1 VITADEARQLRD
13 RGRRDPAWWVRTLF
27 PGDLEPYQVRILESV
42 RDNVRTAVRAC
53 HAPGKTWVAS
63 RAVLWFLLCHPGS
76 IVVTTAPTWRQVEQL
91 LWAEIRAAYNVARLP
106 LGGCLYKTPQK
117 GLVVDSQDK
126 WFAVGVSTTESE
138 KFQGYHAPHVLI
150 VVDESSGVPDNIFEG
165 IRGVLSAGFV
175 RLLLLGNPTRPE
187 GEFYDAFNSKAAV
200 YGGRIHISAWDTP
213 NLAPLKDAHDACPT
227 RAEKVSLLRGAPI
240 EVPHL
245 VSPAW
250 VADMLE
256 EFGEES
262 PIFRVR
268 VLGEF
273 PPSAPDQL
281 IPLHLVEASSARW
294 AEETTMH
301 WWRQP
306 TWTGQSTLGADIA
319 RYGDAETVFAS
330 LWEGMVAPLEVYQQ
344 QDTMATTGRLVAAQ
358 RRYRAG
364 ITRVDAVGLGAG
376 VYDRGREVGIPGL
389 VAVNVGQSSSKPK
402 EFVNIRAEW
411 FWHLRNLFETGA
423 IAVPLDHRLHG
434 QLSSLRYRM
443 VSGGQMQ
450 VETKEEA
457 RKRGVVSPDR
467 ADAVMLAAAP
477 GSFGMRFGKR
487 PRGL

>member
-1 VITADEARQLRD
+1 MITADEARQLRD

-27 PGDLEPYQVRILESV
+27 PGRLEPYQVRILESL

-53 HAPGKTWVAS
+53 HAPGKTYVAS
-63 RAVLWFLLCHPGS
+63 RAVLWFLFCHPGS

-91 LWAEIRAAYNVARLP
+91 LWAEIRAAYNVARIP
-106 LGGCLYKTPQK
+106 LGGRLYKTPQK
-117 GLVVDSQDK
+117 GLVVSDEDK

-138 KFQGYHAPHVLI
+138 KFQGYHAPYVLI

-175 RLLLLGNPTRPE
+175 RLLMLGNPTRPE
-187 GEFYDAFNSKAAV
+187 GEFYDAFASKSGV

-213 NLAPLKDAHDACPT
+213 NLVPLKDAYDACAT
-227 RAEKVSLLRGAPI
+227 RAEKVALLREAPVL
-240 EVPHL
+240 VPHL
-245 VSPAW
+245 VSPSW

-256 EFGEES
+256 EFGEDS

-273 PPSAPDQL
+273 PAAAPDQL
-281 IPLHLVEASSARW
+281 IPLHLVEAAEQRWQQESAL
-294 AEETTMH
+294 H
-301 WWRQP
+301 WWRAP
-306 TWTGQSTLGADIA
+306 LWDGHSTLGADIA
-319 RYGDAETVFAS
+319 RYGDAETVFCAMS
-330 LWEGMVAPLEVYQQ
+330 GAMVAPLEVYQQ
-344 QDTMATTGRLVAAQ
+344 ADTMATVGRLVAAQ
-358 RRYRAG
+358 RRYRAL

-376 VYDRGREVGIPGL
+376 VYDRGRELGIPGL
-389 VAVNVGQSSSKPK
+389 QGINVGQASLRPK
-402 EFVNIRAEW
+402 EFTNLRAEW
-411 FWHLRNLFETGA
+411 FWHLRTLFENGE
-423 IAVPLDHRLHG
+423 IAVPPDHRMAG

-450 VETKEEA
+450 VESKEDA

-467 ADAVMLAAAP
+467 ADALCLAAAP
-477 GSFGMRFGKR
+477 RTQGMRIGTR